1 MTSKLTAL
9 AFCVAAA
16 LFPASTRAMSTTQ
29 EERAAVHR
37 AVPNIDRG
45 AQLFQV
51 CAACHQA
58 DGRGT
63 SDGLVPRIAG
73 QHASVLAKQLVDY
86 RHDKRWDMRMEH
98 FSEKHFLA
106 DAQAIADVT
115 ADVAQMPEPAP
126 AATGPGESE
135 QRGAEIYSRR
145 CRSCHGGS
153 GEGDRKQAVP
163 RIAGQQYEYLR
174 RQIYDAVDGRRPN
187 FPDEHI
193 RLLARL
199 DHDDI
204 VNVADFL
211 SRANGNKDVHVMRA
225 GTERP

>member
-1 MTSKLTAL
+1 MTSKLTVL

-29 EERAAVHR
+29 EERAAVQR
-37 AVPNIDRG
+37 AVPNLDRG
-45 AQLFQV
+45 EQLFQV
-51 CAACHQA
+51 CAACHQP

-73 QHASVLAKQLVDY
+73 QHASVLAKQLVDF
-86 RHDKRWDMRMEH
+86 RHDKRWDLRMEH
-98 FSEKHFLA
+98 FSDRHFLV

-115 ADVAQMPEPAP
+115 AFIAQMPAPAP
-126 AATGPGESE
+126 TATGPGERV
-135 QRGAEIYSRR
+135 QQGAAIYSRR

-153 GEGDRKQAVP
+153 GEGDRKQAIP

-193 RLLARL
+193 HLLARL
-199 DHDDI
+199 DHEDI
-204 VNVADFL
+204 IAVADFL
-211 SRANGNKDVHVMRA
+211 SRSNSKAARVMRA
-225 GTERP
+225 GANGP